1 MVDEH
6 LLERFVVGD
15 EDVAG
20 GASADKVA
28 YLFRQILGMIASA
41 LQGLGHEDDL
51 QASPVR
57 NVLRVFNVAE
67 KDEISQAVHLRIC
80 AQDIDG
86 PGYVGVREYMR
97 ACGQPH
103 FEQ

>member
-1 MVDEH
+1 MDAPFWDLAGAVVAAEMVDEH

-20 GASADKVA
+20 GATADKGA

-51 QASPVR
+51 QASPGR
-57 NVLRVFNVAE
+57 NVLRGFNVAE
-67 KDEISQAVHLRIC
+67 EDENFQAVHHHLR
-80 AQDIDG
+80 AED
-86 PGYVGVREYMR
+86 
-97 ACGQPH
+97 
-103 FEQ
+103 